1 MILDNGRS
9 WFKSPGCAVWEV
21 TLACNLNCL
30 HCGSS
35 AGKARP
41 NELSTKEA
49 LKLCNDLAEIG
60 THEVCLM
67 GGEPLIRKDWYGIAK
82 EIKDLGMKLSII
94 SNGFNINDE
103 IISKFKKLDPH
114 AISTSLDGANA
125 ETHDKIRGRKGSF
138 DQVINYLKMSRDAD
152 LPTSAITTVS
162 KLNFQE
168 LPEIKDL
175 LFDRLIAW
183 QIQTASPIGRFPK
196 KLVLTEDDFYSL
208 GLFIANLKQ
217 KYSSRQMP
225 VIGAH
230 CFGYFSKNIP
240 SIAIYPEWRGCQAGI
255 SIIGIQS
262 DGCIKGCLSTPDEY
276 IEGNIRETSIID
288 FWNDPNSFS
297 YNRNF
302 KKEDLGPLCKD
313 CKYGD
318 KCMGG
323 CMSTSTAFTGKAHN
337 SPYCFYRYEKKKKL

>member
-1 MILDNGRS
+1 MIMNKNKS
-9 WFKSPGCAVWEV
+9 WFKSPGCAVWEL
-21 TLACNLNCL
+21 TLACNLKCL

-35 AGKARP
+35 AGKARS

-49 LKLCNDLAEIG
+49 IKICRDLSEIG

-67 GGEPLIRKDWYGIAK
+67 GGEPLIRKDWYEIAK

-103 IISKFKKLDPH
+103 IISKFKRLDPH
-114 AISTSLDGANA
+114 AISTSLDGAKA
-125 ETHDKIRGRKGSF
+125 KTHDKIRGVKGSF
-138 DQVINYLKMSRDAD
+138 NQVMSYLKMSREAD
-152 LPTSAITTVS
+152 LPTSVITTVS
-162 KLNFQE
+162 KLNFKE
-168 LPEIKDL
+168 LPAIKDI
-175 LFDRLIAW
+175 LFNRLIAW

-196 KLVLTEDDFYSL
+196 NLVLSDEEFYSL

-240 SIAIYPEWRGCQAGI
+240 NIAIYPDWIGCQAGI
-255 SIIGIQS
+255 SIFGIQS
-262 DGCIKGCLSTPDEY
+262 DGGIKGCLSIPDEY
-276 IEGNIRETSIID
+276 TEGNIRKRSIID
-288 FWNDPNSFS
+288 FWNDPSSFS

-302 KKEDLGPLCKD
+302 KNKSLGPLCID
-313 CKYGD
+313 CRHGE
-318 KCMGG
+318 KCKGG
-323 CMSTSTAFTGKAHN
+323 CMSTSTAFTSKPHN
-337 SPYCFYRYEKKKKL
+337 SPYCFYRYEEKKGL

>member
-1 MILDNGRS
+1 MIIDNGRS

-49 LKLCNDLAEIG
+49 LKLCKDLAEIG

-67 GGEPLIRKDWYGIAK
+67 GGEPLIRKDWYEIAK

-138 DQVINYLKMSRDAD
+138 DQVMNYLKKSREAD

-175 LFDRLIAW
+175 LFNRLIAW

-196 KLVLTEDDFYSL
+196 KLVLSEEDFYSL
-208 GLFIANLKQ
+208 GCYWSALFWL
-217 KYSSRQMP
+217 
-225 VIGAH
+225 
-230 CFGYFSKNIP
+230 F
-240 SIAIYPEWRGCQAGI
+240 
-255 SIIGIQS
+255 
-262 DGCIKGCLSTPDEY
+262 
-276 IEGNIRETSIID
+276 
-288 FWNDPNSFS
+288 
-297 YNRNF
+297 F
-302 KKEDLGPLCKD
+302 KKYT
-313 CKYGD
+313 KY
-318 KCMGG
+318 CNI
-323 CMSTSTAFTGKAHN
+323 S
-337 SPYCFYRYEKKKKL
+337 